1 MPQIQVDQRKISVL
15 YLVKIINAK
24 DNWFHGLVVMTLEKH

>member
-1 MPQIQVDQRKISVL
+1 MPQIQVDQHKIHVL

-24 DNWFHGLVVMTLEKH
+24 DSRFHGSVVMTLEKH